1 MNLNAR
7 PYVIWIYLT
16 LTVCPLPSP
25 EPEPEP
31 IPEPDPNPKDMFD
44 DTSSATIQLLVIQ
57 YWPILEFTPSF
68 AKLQQLI

>member
-44 DTSSATIQLLVIQ
+44 DTYILGHLIRHDTVVGD
-57 YWPILEFTPSF
+57 PILD
-68 AKLQQLI
+68 KLR